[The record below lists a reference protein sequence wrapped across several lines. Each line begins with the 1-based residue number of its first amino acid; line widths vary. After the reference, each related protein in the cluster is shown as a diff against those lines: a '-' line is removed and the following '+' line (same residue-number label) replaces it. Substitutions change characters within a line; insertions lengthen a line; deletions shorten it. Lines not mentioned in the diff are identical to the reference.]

1 MTKKQNKLL
10 LDQLDKKLQ
19 AFKSLQTVTPPA
31 TGWVHAIRTGL
42 KMSLRQLGNRLSIV
56 PQSVKEIE
64 QREKNGS
71 ITLKNLREAGK
82 ALDMQLLYGFIPK
95 EESLEKM
102 IEKRAYEIA
111 KEIVMQTS
119 HSMMLEDQENS
130 KQRIEK
136 AIKERAEEIKNEMP
150 GYLWDQNLMI

>member
-1 MTKKQNKLL
+1 MKTVKNKKLQVE
-10 LDQLDKKLQ
+10 QLDKKLQ
-19 AFKSLQTVTPPA
+19 AFKRIQRIAMPE
-31 TGWVHAIRTGL
+31 TGWLYSIRTAL
-42 KMSLRQLGNRLSIV
+42 KMSLRQMGNRLSIT
-56 PQSVKEIE
+56 PQSMKEIE
-64 QREKNGS
+64 QREKDGS

-82 ALDMQLLYGFIPK
+82 ALDMHLVYGFTPK

-111 KEIVMQTS
+111 KQIVQRTS
-119 HSMMLEDQENS
+119 HSMMLEDQQNS

-150 GYLWDQNLMI
+150 GYLWD

>member
-1 MTKKQNKLL
+1 MKLKKKNKLML
-10 LDQLDKKLQ
+10 QQIDNKLEGFKILKQ
-19 AFKSLQTVTPPA
+19 ATVPDE
-31 TGWVHAIRTGL
+31 GWIHTIRTAL
-42 KMSLRQLGNRLSIV
+42 KMSLRQLAARLNIT
-56 PQSVKEIE
+56 PQGVRRLE
-64 QREKNGS
+64 QREKDGS

-82 ALDMQLLYGFIPK
+82 ALHMQLVYGFVPK

-102 IEKRAYEIA
+102 IEQKAYEIA
-111 KEIVMQTS
+111 REIVMRTS

-150 GYLWDQNLMI
+150 GYLWN

>member
-1 MTKKQNKLL
+1 MKKVKQHRLL
-10 LDQLDKKLQ
+10 IEQLDKKLQ
-19 AFKSLQTVTPPA
+19 SFKSLGTTAVPA
-31 TGWVHAIRTGL
+31 AGWIHAIRTTL
-42 KMSLRQLGNRLSIV
+42 KMSLRQMGNKLSIT
-56 PQSVKEIE
+56 PQSMKEIE
-64 QREKNGS
+64 QREKDGS

-82 ALDMQLLYGFIPK
+82 ALDMQLVYGFIPK

-102 IEKRAYEIA
+102 IEKKAHEIA
-111 KEIVMQTS
+111 KEIVMRTS

-150 GYLWDQNLMI
+150 GYLWD